1 MIVQWPLNQV
11 TQLPWEYETKTQ
23 NINGQ
28 DVQLYSIVLKDYDG
42 SGTIDGHDIR
52 WISRHSDYEWR
63 NMPDIGG
70 KKAQRLFQGVQL
82 TFTKRYSSRWQMM
95 GSLLYNHSS
104 GMAGRNKR
112 QDQDYN
118 MEGMNI
124 WSDRWLAGLNQ
135 TVNNME
141 GPLPFTPKFE
151 FKVGG
156 NYTIPGIEVDL
167 GLRFRFHTGRPV
179 WVLADARA
187 LDQWN
192 YDPEDTDLLSRAVI
206 LESSGGMPGQIVAQD
221 PTKPLVL
228 AGTRRSS
235 TFAWKSRSLWAK
247 ANCVSRSTASTSWTP
262 RT

>member
-1 MIVQWPLNQV
+1 
-11 TQLPWEYETKTQ
+11 
-23 NINGQ
+23 
-28 DVQLYSIVLKDYDG
+28 
-42 SGTIDGHDIR
+42 
-52 WISRHSDYEWR
+52 
-63 NMPDIGG
+63 MPDIGG

-82 TFTKRYSSRWQMM
+82 TFTKRYSNRWQMM

-156 NYTIPGIEVDL
+156 NYTIPRIEVDL

-179 WVLADARA
+179 WVLADVRP

-192 YDPEDTDLLSRAVI
+192 YDPEDADLLAHAVI

-221 PTKPLVL
+221 PTDPLYLPAQTILDLRLEKSFTLGRGKLRLTLDGFNILDSKDVTNAMCKRIEVAGVL
-228 AGTRRSS
+228 ARDVGRVVGIV
-235 TFAWKSRSLWAK
+235 A
-247 ANCVSRSTASTSWTP
+247 P
-262 RT
+262 RHFRLGVIFSF